1 MNMLRIC
8 NVTFLKIQIFM
19 SVNSVLNSN
28 GLGGHAL
35 GNTHMLSK
43 DTVINTANPNFE
55 FQKKK

>member
-1 MNMLRIC
+1 MNMLRNR

-55 FQKKK
+55 F